1 MQRSVW
7 QTYYLIWE
15 ITEKLILFF
24 AGFGR
29 DIERPESDCGDETGG
44 PKTD

>member
-1 MQRSVW
+1 MAN
-7 QTYYLIWE
+7 
-15 ITEKLILFF
+15 ILSDLGNNREADSFFFFFF

-29 DIERPESDCGDETGG
+29 DIERPESDCGDEIGG